1 MSITTSR
8 EFSNNQYIFD
18 LIFDKMNLNLFQL
31 SRDKSGKSIF
41 DQVKIRNQIF
51 YNIEVIDYNL

>member
-1 MSITTSR
+1 
-8 EFSNNQYIFD
+8 
-18 LIFDKMNLNLFQL
+18 MNLNLFQL